1 MLKQR
6 VLTALLLVPVML
18 IGVLY
23 IKTSGLAAFLGVI
36 VSIGAWE
43 WTKFAEIKRVIF
55 RICYVAVVVVALSV
69 SFYFKEEPWS
79 IFVTYIGAL
88 WWLIAFASIVAVE
101 KKLYTFTK
109 STLITLFI
117 GLLVLVPAWQSIILI
132 HGRTAGDGP
141 MQLIF
146 LLLLI
151 WTADI
156 SAYFTGRK
164 WGNKKLSPTIS
175 PGKTWQG
182 AIGGIIACF
191 FLALIFGIK
200 TQLHV
205 YDIIIFLTLTSLTV
219 MVSIIGDLF
228 ESLMKRRVNL
238 KDSGNLLP
246 GHGGVL
252 DRIDSLSAAAPFFL
266 TTMLLTGAWS

>member
-1 MLKQR
+1 
-6 VLTALLLVPVML
+6 ML
-18 IGVLY
+18 IGVMF
-23 IKTSGLAAFLGVI
+23 IKTSGLAVLLGII
-36 VSIGAWE
+36 VCIGAWE
-43 WTKFAEIKRVIF
+43 WTKFAEIKRVIS
-55 RICYVAVVVVALSV
+55 RIFYVAVVVMALSF
-69 SFYFKEEPWS
+69 SYYFKEEPWS
-79 IFVTYIGAL
+79 IFITYLGAL
-88 WWLIAFASIVAVE
+88 WWLVAFASIIAVE
-101 KKLYTFTK
+101 KNAYTFTK

-117 GLLVLVPAWQSIILI
+117 GLLVLVPAWQSIISI
-132 HGRTAGDGP
+132 HGRAAGDGP

-164 WGNKKLSPTIS
+164 WGNKKLSPNIS

-182 AIGGIIACF
+182 VIGGIIACL
-191 FLALIFGIK
+191 FLTLIFGIQ

-205 YDIIIFLTLTSLTV
+205 YDIIIFLVLTSLTV

-252 DRIDSLSAAAPFFL
+252 DRIDSLTAAAPFFL

>member
-1 MLKQR
+1 MLRQR
-6 VLTALLLVPVML
+6 ILTALLLVPVIL
-18 IGVLY
+18 IGVVF
-23 IKTSGLAAFLGVI
+23 IKTSGLAVFFGII

-43 WTKFAEIKRVIF
+43 WTKFAEVKRLTF
-55 RICYVAVVVVALSV
+55 RICYVAIVVVVLSV
-69 SFYFKEEPWS
+69 SYFIKEEPWS
-79 IFVTYIGAL
+79 IFVTYLGAL

-101 KKLYTFTK
+101 KNFYTITK

-132 HGRTAGDGP
+132 HGRAAGDGP
-141 MQLIF
+141 MLLIF

-151 WTADI
+151 WTADV
-156 SAYFTGRK
+156 SAYFSGRK

-200 TQLHV
+200 TQVHV

-252 DRIDSLSAAAPFFL
+252 DRIDSLCAAAPFYL
-266 TTMLLTGAWS
+266 TTMLLTGTWL